1 MLALHELGRELE
13 FGVRQLQTEVAG
25 RSADGVTIPR
35 SSELAQ
41 HHDVIGIV
49 PLEIRSQLTLAPEP
63 QMIVHHLARLPRHRS
78 LLGSMT
84 P

>member
-49 PLEIRSQLTLAPEP
+49 PLEIRSQLTL
-63 QMIVHHLARLPRHRS
+63 LRS
-78 LLGSMT
+78 RR
-84 P
+84 